1 MAKMDKNKDD
11 ESGRTAEIDKN
22 FTTPAKQKKL
32 TDAPHQQKHTYG
44 FRQ

>member
-11 ESGRTAEIDKN
+11 ESGRTAEIDN
-22 FTTPAKQKKL
+22 FATPAKQKKL